1 MSAITKTKRE
11 LSDSIARKL
20 GHTQVITR
28 EVIQAFLNECVREL
42 AKGNRLEFR
51 DFGVFETVRRAKK
64 QARNPKT
71 GEIVTVPPKMVV
83 KFKPGR
89 LMKKSL
95 ATVI

>member
-1 MSAITKTKRE
+1 MGTITKTKRE
-11 LSDSIARKL
+11 LSDSIARKK

-28 EVIQAFLNECVREL
+28 EVIQAFLDECVNEL

-51 DFGVFETVRRAKK
+51 DFGVFETVKRAKK

-95 ATVI
+95 SIP

>member
-1 MSAITKTKRE
+1 MSTITKRE

-20 GHTQVITR
+20 EQTQIITR
-28 EVIQAFLNECVREL
+28 EVIQAFLDECVKEL
-42 AKGNRLEFR
+42 AKSNRLEFR
-51 DFGVFETVRRAKK
+51 DFGVFETVKRAEK

-95 ATVI
+95 AKP

>member
-1 MSAITKTKRE
+1 MGATITKRE

-20 GHTQVITR
+20 GHIQVITR
-28 EVIQAFLNECVREL
+28 DVIQAFLNECVKEL

-51 DFGVFETVRRAKK
+51 DFGVFETVMRAKK

-95 ATVI
+95 VSP